1 MFNRVIVAVAGSSNS
16 GKTTAIEVL
25 IKGLTK
31 RGYTIASAKHIPNHP
46 EFTIDTEGKD
56 TWRYAKAGA
65 TSVLSVAPKELT
77 LIKKVDITEYSLE
90 QIVAETPN
98 EADIIILEG
107 FKGLVE
113 QDTTIPK
120 IVATKTDEEIS
131 EALEHYKNILAFI
144 GHIPDGKVDTEV
156 PFIDVLKEPQ
166 KLVDLV
172 NDKVAVLVERKR
184 KREEKITIQ
193 VDEKYLPLGDFVQD
207 IIRNAVLAMVSS
219 LKGVNKELT
228 KDLNTKI
235 KITISTDGHG
245 ETKKTNN

>member
-1 MFNRVIVAVAGSSNS
+1 MFNRVIVAVVGSSNS
-16 GKTTAIEVL
+16 GKTTAVEAL

-31 RGYTIASAKHIPNHP
+31 RGYTVASAKHIPDP

-65 TSVLSVAPKELT
+65 TTVLSVAPKELT
-77 LIKKVDITEYSLE
+77 IIKKVDTTEYSLE

-98 EADIIILEG
+98 EVDIVIFEG

-131 EALEHYKNILAFI
+131 EALERYKNILAFM

-156 PFIDVLKEPQ
+156 PFIDALKEPQ

-172 NDKVAVLVERKR
+172 NNKVAVLVERKR

-193 VDEKYLPLGDFVQD
+193 IDEKFLPLGSFVQD
-207 IIRNAVLAMVSS
+207 LIRNAVLAMVSS
-219 LKGVNKELT
+219 LKGV
-228 KDLNTKI
+228 KI
-235 KITISTDGHG
+235 KG
-245 ETKKTNN
+245 EEKVSIVIKRLSRG

>member
-1 MFNRVIVAVAGSSNS
+1 MFNRVIVAVVGSSNS
-16 GKTTAIEVL
+16 GKTTAVEAL
-25 IKGLTK
+25 IKGLSK
-31 RGYTIASAKHIPNHP
+31 RGYTVASAKHIPNP

-77 LIKKVDITEYSLE
+77 AIKKVDTTKYSLE
-90 QIVAETPN
+90 KLVAETPD
-98 EADIIILEG
+98 EADIVILEG

-113 QDTTIPK
+113 QDATIPK

-131 EALEHYKNILAFI
+131 EALERYKNILAFI

-156 PFIDVLKEPQ
+156 TFIDALKEPQ

-172 NDKVAVLVERKR
+172 NSKVAVLVERKR

-193 VDEKYLPLGDFVQD
+193 VDEKYLPLGDFVQN
-207 IIRNAVLAMVSS
+207 IVRNAVLAMVSS
-219 LKGVNKELT
+219 LKGV
-228 KDLNTKI
+228 KI
-235 KITISTDGHG
+235 KG
-245 ETKKTNN
+245 EEKVSIVVKRLSRG

>member
-77 LIKKVDITEYSLE
+77 VIKRIDTTEYSLE
-90 QIVAETPN
+90 QIIAETLD
-98 EADIIILEG
+98 EADIILLEG

-113 QDTTIPK
+113 QDTSIPK
-120 IVATKTDEEIS
+120 LVAVKAVNEI
-131 EALEHYKNILAFI
+131 EASPERYKNILAFVTP
-144 GHIPDGKVDTEV
+144 IPNGEV
-156 PFIDVLKEPQ
+156 ETKIPFIDAQKEPET
-166 KLVDLV
+166 
-172 NDKVAVLVERKR
+172 A
-184 KREEKITIQ
+184 
-193 VDEKYLPLGDFVQD
+193 
-207 IIRNAVLAMVSS
+207 AA
-219 LKGVNKELT
+219 
-228 KDLNTKI
+228 
-235 KITISTDGHG
+235 DGFRY
-245 ETKKTNN
+245 

>member
-1 MFNRVIVAVAGSSNS
+1 MFNRVIVAVVGSSNS
-16 GKTTAIEVL
+16 GKTTAVEAL

-31 RGYTIASAKHIPNHP
+31 RGYTVASAKHIPDP

-65 TSVLSVAPKELT
+65 TTVLSVAPKELT
-77 LIKKVDITEYSLE
+77 IIKKVDTTEYSLE

-98 EADIIILEG
+98 EVDIVIFEG

-131 EALEHYKNILAFI
+131 EALERYKNILAFM

-156 PFIDVLKEPQ
+156 PFIDALKEPQ

-172 NDKVAVLVERKR
+172 NNKVAVLVERKR

-193 VDEKYLPLGDFVQD
+193 IDEKFLPLGSFVQD

-219 LKGVNKELT
+219 LKGV
-228 KDLNTKI
+228 KI
-235 KITISTDGHG
+235 KG
-245 ETKKTNN
+245 EEKVSIVIKRLSRG